1 MTARSAGCD
10 VRTMFCV
17 YLAVILLGLALMLVL
32 ALRHVP

>member
-1 MTARSAGCD
+1 
-10 VRTMFCV
+10 MFCV